1 MKKKYIVPESVCAQV
16 YGDAV
21 LLVESP
27 GDGSGDKE
35 IVTESDPT
43 DPVEED
49 DVLVKGLRW

>member
-27 GDGSGDKE
+27 GDG
-35 IVTESDPT
+35 TEDIDMNINSEET
-43 DPVEED
+43 VEEESKI
-49 DVLVKGLRW
+49 LVKGLRW